1 MSPPQDLKT
10 EAVKLLSA
18 QSRPLVGASAD
29 LQIPREGVGRDQLVS
44 LPTETYDKPLHSPAS
59 AATDPSLAGSTGPF
73 SKLCAGSEIPSA
85 SPSTLLAN
93 CIRCVFGED
102 ACWRLKVAG
111 DMSVASDSM
120 KLGSPSR
127 AVSSLPTAENSTIA
141 RPDPVRRISSNLMG
155 LMSPSDIVGPSPV
168 TSNGTETTEIEDDAS
183 DEIEQGHHGD
193 LIRSSELL
201 MLTTNLPDT
210 VRQSNAEEAVSVIHA
225 PKSFDNWTTTTHA
238 AQKCVSG
245 ARTCA
250 EGSEEAS
257 EDSLVHPP
265 RPPISTDVK
274 PARYSLES
282 ATPQAQD
289 CRDMFGDDSRLRS
302 SSTSSL
308 GRIDEHIAA
317 VSAVDNRH
325 DGDDDDSDHDYTGAL
340 SLQPA
345 GDENEIEAL
354 RTALQE
360 CWTLCN
366 TLASL
371 SATHRARNSRNS
383 GTPDSHAKAWKVCWK
398 LCQRL
403 YENQDEDPASHSV
416 RLNLEDLCRDFCQAL
431 FDIRQKKDETADSV
445 LRVSFELNNHLYSAQ
460 DSRKLPEPF
469 RERTLDFFI
478 TLCHRLMKQRTE
490 MDEETDHLLSACWS
504 LAEVLFSLRQNK
516 RDGKPLDEELLG
528 SAVQACW
535 DLGDIFKDGCTQIRP
550 DRSTPRPNHRNF
562 FPHPSHPHHAV
573 NQSGRDSQQSSCSS
587 LPSRHESAKSNQHDE
602 RSRHQHHHSSHL
614 IPETPVTEFEDTTIS
629 LESRSPPQMPN
640 IMVLGPSSDNG
651 RGGRYSSNASNLS
664 NYSRASHR
672 TSSTAKTTTTTA
684 EDVHIARSQ
693 VLVVRAAI
701 IVGFTRDSTTNPKT
715 ESASLQ
721 NFVRALPS
729 GRFGHLV
736 GDAQLLHRYKDA
748 VLAYP
753 LLLQTPV
760 LPARGSRVTAQ
771 DVAESVVAMSS
782 MSPRYTFLRDLFRF
796 VFQFTVDE
804 AQRRNVS
811 IVV

>member
-1 MSPPQDLKT
+1 
-10 EAVKLLSA
+10 
-18 QSRPLVGASAD
+18 
-29 LQIPREGVGRDQLVS
+29 
-44 LPTETYDKPLHSPAS
+44 
-59 AATDPSLAGSTGPF
+59 
-73 SKLCAGSEIPSA
+73 
-85 SPSTLLAN
+85 
-93 CIRCVFGED
+93 
-102 ACWRLKVAG
+102 
-111 DMSVASDSM
+111 MSVASDSM
-120 KLGSPSR
+120 KLESPSR
-127 AVSSLPTAENSTIA
+127 VVSPPPAAGDSTMA
-141 RPDPVRRISSNLMG
+141 QPDSVRRISSNLMG

-210 VRQSNAEEAVSVIHA
+210 VRQSNTEEAVSVIHA
-225 PKSFDNWTTTTHA
+225 PESFANWTTTTHA
-238 AQKCVSG
+238 AQKRVSG
-245 ARTCA
+245 ARTGT

-257 EDSLVHPP
+257 EDVSEPLRKSLVHAP

-308 GRIDEHIAA
+308 GRIDEHIVAHEGA
-317 VSAVDNRH
+317 GDNRH
-325 DGDDDDSDHDYTGAL
+325 DGGDDDNDHDYTGTL

-345 GDENEIEAL
+345 GDEIEAL

-371 SATHRARNSRNS
+371 SATHRARNSRGS

-504 LAEVLFSLRQNK
+504 LAEILFSLRQNK
-516 RDGKPLDEELLG
+516 RDGKPFNEELLG

-550 DRSTPRPNHRNF
+550 DRSTPRPNQRNF
-562 FPHPSHPHHAV
+562 FPHPH
-573 NQSGRDSQQSSCSS
+573 QSGRDSQQSSSSS

-602 RSRHQHHHSSHL
+602 RPRHHSSRL
-614 IPETPVTEFEDTTIS
+614 IPETPVTEFEDTPIS
-629 LESRSPPQMPN
+629 PESRSPQMPN

-664 NYSRASHR
+664 NYSRGSHR
-672 TSSTAKTTTTTA
+672 TSSTAKTTATAA

-701 IVGFTRDSTTNPKT
+701 IVGFTRDSTTNPNT

-753 LLLQTPV
+753 LLLRTPV
-760 LPARGSRVTAQ
+760 LPARGSRVTAR

-804 AQRRNVS
+804 AERRNVS

>member
-1 MSPPQDLKT
+1 
-10 EAVKLLSA
+10 
-18 QSRPLVGASAD
+18 
-29 LQIPREGVGRDQLVS
+29 
-44 LPTETYDKPLHSPAS
+44 
-59 AATDPSLAGSTGPF
+59 
-73 SKLCAGSEIPSA
+73 
-85 SPSTLLAN
+85 
-93 CIRCVFGED
+93 
-102 ACWRLKVAG
+102 
-111 DMSVASDSM
+111 MSVASDSM

-127 AVSSLPTAENSTIA
+127 VVSPPLAAGDSTMA
-141 RPDPVRRISSNLMG
+141 RPDSVRRISSNLMG

-168 TSNGTETTEIEDDAS
+168 TSNGTETTEIEDNAS
-183 DEIEQGHHGD
+183 DEIEQGHYGD
-193 LIRSSELL
+193 LMRSSELL

-210 VRQSNAEEAVSVIHA
+210 VRQSNTEEAVSVIHA
-225 PKSFDNWTTTTHA
+225 PESFANWTTTTHA
-238 AQKCVSG
+238 AQKRVSG
-245 ARTCA
+245 ARTGT

-257 EDSLVHPP
+257 EDSLVHAP

-274 PARYSLES
+274 PAGNSLES

-308 GRIDEHIAA
+308 GRIDEHIVAHEGA
-317 VSAVDNRH
+317 GDNRR

-345 GDENEIEAL
+345 GDEIEAL

-371 SATHRARNSRNS
+371 SATHRARNSRSS

-416 RLNLEDLCRDFCQAL
+416 RLNMEDLCRDFCQAL

-504 LAEVLFSLRQNK
+504 LAEILFSLRQKK
-516 RDGKPLDEELLG
+516 RDEKPLDEELLG

-550 DRSTPRPNHRNF
+550 DRSTPRPNQRNF
-562 FPHPSHPHHAV
+562 FPHPHHAV
-573 NQSGRDSQQSSCSS
+573 DQSGRDSQQSSSSS

-602 RSRHQHHHSSHL
+602 RPRHHSSRL
-614 IPETPVTEFEDTTIS
+614 IPETPVTEFEDTPIS
-629 LESRSPPQMPN
+629 PESRSPQMPN

-664 NYSRASHR
+664 NYSRGSHR
-672 TSSTAKTTTTTA
+672 TSSTAKTTAAAA

-701 IVGFTRDSTTNPKT
+701 IVGFTRDSTTNPST

-736 GDAQLLHRYKDA
+736 DDAQLLHRYKDA

-753 LLLQTPV
+753 LLLRTPV
-760 LPARGSRVTAQ
+760 LPARGSRVTAR

-804 AQRRNVS
+804 AERRNVS